1 MILCQ
6 CHPHPQNLW
15 EGQQFFRIRYYTLRL
30 AKSDVFT
37 PKLWEAKWIV
47 DEVTCILTKQKR
59 INSYLFKSFDS
70 MGELK
75 TLCIGQAPLIWL
87 CHKPQINFKIL
98 KKSLSRDQNIWL
110 LWQLQNNFS
119 KWQNGKMLIEMMFCS
134 TWNSCATR
142 RSWRVYRWGCIAM
155 NNDRLGLVGTGWDGL
170 V

>member
-1 MILCQ
+1 MSMSSSPSKFMRRPTIFQNPVL
-6 CHPHPQNLW
+6 HPPTGKVRCVHPQTLGGKVDRGWGNLHLVKTKKN
-15 EGQQFFRIRYYTLRL
+15 QFIY
-30 AKSDVFT
+30 V
-37 PKLWEAKWIV
+37 
-47 DEVTCILTKQKR
+47 
-59 INSYLFKSFDS
+59 FKSFDS

-75 TLCIGQAPLIWL
+75 TFCIGQAPLIWL

-98 KKSLSRDQNIWL
+98 KKSLSCDQNIWL

-155 NNDRLGLVGTGWDGL
+155 NIDRLGLVGTGWDGL